1 MPQIQKGWEKMSGKE
16 IVRISPKQVYEIG
29 IATQSRGKKGER
41 VRTKL
46 VDTATKILL
55 GDDKDVA
62 RFYELVRKGGI
73 IETEVSKV
81 YKLAEEFNVAD
92 KEKFLASVIVSKAE
106 TFSLPSGDAKCG
118 EIEVTTWGE
127 NLLDDPKYSPVNEFV
142 AIYIDNVKFRQ
153 RTEDGEVEIKE
164 GKYIRIEPPSHKNG
178 AVVLPVNREKKE
190 VLLVTQYRHPQRQFL
205 TEAPRG
211 FGILGIDDEDI
222 DTARRELAEETGALP
237 IKEEGVEALYH
248 LRALYTD
255 TGKLWEAPSY
265 FLAFVDRKLQ
275 MEKLNRFEPTMEDP
289 VWVSLKAFYKAIYWR
304 EVKLRAGKYELC
316 LKPEYRK
323 KLNAH
328 TPIDDGVLE
337 IKDAFTC
344 LAGLLALPHLMAEGL
359 VSKTLLSEIY
369 KKPKIC

>member
-1 MPQIQKGWEKMSGKE
+1 MPSA
-16 IVRISPKQVYEIG
+16 VRS
-29 IATQSRGKKGER
+29 
-41 VRTKL
+41 KL
-46 VDTATKILL
+46 L
-55 GDDKDVA
+55 
-62 RFYELVRKGGI
+62 R
-73 IETEVSKV
+73 
-81 YKLAEEFNVAD
+81 
-92 KEKFLASVIVSKAE
+92 
-106 TFSLPSGDAKCG
+106 
-118 EIEVTTWGE
+118 WGE
-127 NLLDDPKYSPVNEFV
+127 NLLKDPKYSPVNEFV
-142 AIYIDNVKFRQ
+142 AIYIDDVKFRQ
-153 RTEDGEVEIKE
+153 RTEDGEVEIKG

-178 AVVLPVNREKKE
+178 AVVFPVNREKKE
-190 VLLVTQYRHPQRQFL
+190 VLLVTQYRHPQRRFL

-211 FGILGIDDEDI
+211 FGILGIDDEEI

-304 EVKLRAGKYELC
+304 EVRLRAGEYELC